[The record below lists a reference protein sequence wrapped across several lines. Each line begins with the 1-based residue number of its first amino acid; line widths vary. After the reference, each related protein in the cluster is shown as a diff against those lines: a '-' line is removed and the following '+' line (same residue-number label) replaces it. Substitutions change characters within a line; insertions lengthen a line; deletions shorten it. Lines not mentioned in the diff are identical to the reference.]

1 MKLTRTNKLVI
12 SVLLLGLLAS
22 CASSRPS
29 GDELAAQDEWVKA
42 VMEYRRELQANP
54 DDSTL
59 KAKLERMEL
68 QAANY
73 YYHRGMRELASGN
86 LEGAEQAFQQGIVSM
101 PNNIKLKQM
110 LNETL
115 QQKEAGN
122 LYREGISLWTAGKT
136 VEAKRRFQRAL
147 DLYPDHKDAAAKLQE
162 IKYRERERADE
173 GLALSSSAPITLNF
187 REIDIR
193 DAFDFLARSFGVNV
207 IYDDG
212 VKNTSINLYAKD
224 VTFEQGLNL
233 LLATSKTFYKKVGK
247 NTILLSLDSKEKRGQ
262 YEDQLVKVFYLN
274 SIRAKEMSDILKGL
288 LTIRKIIINDD
299 LNSITIRDNEEVIRL
314 AERVIRASDE
324 KPAEV
329 ILEVEILEVNR
340 TKAEKIGLDFG
351 SYAIGGSVP
360 AYPMSSSFGDAAYN
374 TGTITVPSATLR
386 FFKQD
391 VNAKMLANPKIRVL
405 NGKPAK
411 IHIGDRIPLVATT
424 IQDVTGQVRN
434 SYDYKEI
441 GIRLNTEPQIHLD
454 NSVTV
459 KLGLEVS
466 SLGQNLGTVNQPAY
480 SIGSRN
486 AETFMLLR
494 DGETAILGGLIRDDE
509 RKARI
514 KIPGVGDV
522 PALGAV
528 FTSFDDSVGR
538 TDVLLTITPHVVRG
552 WEMPLPSEREFY
564 SGTENS
570 YSDKSLFAA
579 FSDDKLAAALRKSKA
594 QGATVDAGELLLPG
608 LKGDEPGKYADPVY
622 LAFSKP
628 AYEKQ
633 VGQEFEIEVVAQNLP
648 GVTSAPLEILYNP
661 QVMSFVKA
669 DAGSSPAPQEFSAS
683 ADESKGVLSIKLDYA
698 DKAKAKGNLVVA
710 RLLMKANAPGV
721 SYLTYTTQDVVGD
734 GGKNI
739 VARSRASRVVIQ

>member
-1 MKLTRTNKLVI
+1 MKLASKNKIVI
-12 SVLLLGLLAS
+12 SLLLAGLLAS

-42 VMEYRRELQANP
+42 VMEYRRELQSNP
-54 DDSTL
+54 EDSTL

-86 LEGAEQAFQQGIVSM
+86 LEGAELAFQQGIVSM
-101 PNNIKLKQM
+101 PNNIKLKQV

-122 LYREGISLWTAGKT
+122 LYREGISLWTAGKSI
-136 VEAKRRFQRAL
+136 EAKRRFQRAL
-147 DLYPDHKDAAAKLQE
+147 DLHPDHKEAAAKLQE
-162 IKYRERERADE
+162 IKSRERERADE

-187 REIDIR
+187 RDIDIR

-207 IYDDG
+207 IFDDG

-247 NTILLSLDSKEKRGQ
+247 NTILLSLDNKEKRGQ

-274 SIRAKEMSDILKGL
+274 AIRAKEMSDILKGL

-374 TGTITVPSATLR
+374 TGTITVPSATFR

-514 KIPGVGDV
+514 KIPGLGDV

-538 TDVLLTITPHVVRG
+538 TDVLLTITPHIVRG

-564 SGTENS
+564 SGTENT

-579 FSDDKLAAALRKSKA
+579 FGDDKLAAALRKARA
-594 QGATVDAGELLLPG
+594 QGTTVEAGELLLPG
-608 LKGDEPGKYADPVY
+608 LKGEEPGKYADPVY
-622 LAFSKP
+622 LAFSK
-628 AYEKQ
+628 ATYEKT